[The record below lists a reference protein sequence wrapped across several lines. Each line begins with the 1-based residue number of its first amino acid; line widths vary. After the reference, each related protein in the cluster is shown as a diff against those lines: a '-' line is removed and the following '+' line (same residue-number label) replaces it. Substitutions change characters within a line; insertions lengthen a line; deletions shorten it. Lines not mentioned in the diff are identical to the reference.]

1 METRTRRS
9 DVIMLI
15 LCLLKECFLSTR
27 FDFSTCCLHSK
38 SSITSSCC
46 RSVFIRT
53 IHIHF
58 LDFALSN
65 ETKFSLYLL
74 NTCTIKM
81 IIADDV
87 NVYTSCMNMLIL
99 YKPSHT
105 IAHSTTELI
114 LFFRS
119 SLSAAILEILHTIAH
134 TLAEISF
141 SFPRLFCI
149 VGRKK

>member
-65 ETKFSLYLL
+65 ETKFSLYLF

-87 NVYTSCMNMLIL
+87 NVYTSCMNMIL